1 MAAGA
6 EFTEKRVSGKI
17 EYTGKVFSVRRDI
30 VELHTGK
37 RVEREVVEH
46 SGGVVILPFTDN
58 GKILMVRQYRYP
70 LEKTMLE
77 LPAGRIEPGERPR
90 AAAKRELSEETGCTA
105 RKLLYMGVI
114 YPSPGFC
121 DEALHMYAAIGL
133 KRGKSH
139 PDEDEHLTMTSVP
152 LDKVTG
158 MIMSNAIKDAKTL
171 VGITKFL
178 TLMSHAIEE
187 SDGEDGGA

>member
-1 MAAGA
+1 MART
-6 EFTEKRVSGKI
+6 EFTEKRVSGNT
-17 EYTGKVFSVRRDI
+17 EFTGKVFSVRRDI

-46 SGGVVILPFTDN
+46 SGGVVILPFTDS

-70 LEKTMLE
+70 LAKTMLE
-77 LPAGRIEPGERPR
+77 LPAGKLEPGERPR
-90 AAAKRELSEETGCTA
+90 AAAKRELAEETGCTA

-121 DEALHMYAAIGL
+121 DEVLHMYAAIGL
-133 KRGKSH
+133 KRGKSN
-139 PDEDEHLTMTSVP
+139 PDEDEYLTMTSMS

-171 VGITKFL
+171 VGITKFIL
-178 TLMSHAIEE
+178 LMSHALNESEE
-187 SDGEDGGA
+187 GDGGA